1 MGRAVIV
8 DLGELDRIAK
18 QLDEACAKM
27 RGLVERAERG
37 VPVRYQEENGVK
49 PVPEIVEK

>member
-18 QLDEACAKM
+18 QIDEACAKM
-27 RGLVERAERG
+27 RVLVERAERG
-37 VPVRYQEENGVK
+37 VPVRYTEENGVK
-49 PVPEIVEK
+49 QAESAVEP